1 MSKDS
6 RVPVENRVVH
16 VGESKE
22 YIMLFKNQKG
32 TLTGNKLSGW
42 SKNNFLITGKTA
54 NIMNL
59 SIRTGIPPE

>member
-6 RVPVENRVVH
+6 RVTVEDKVVH
-16 VGESKE
+16 VGESIE
-22 YIMLFKNQKG
+22 YIMFFINQKG

-42 SKNNFLITGKTA
+42 SKNNFLITGRTT